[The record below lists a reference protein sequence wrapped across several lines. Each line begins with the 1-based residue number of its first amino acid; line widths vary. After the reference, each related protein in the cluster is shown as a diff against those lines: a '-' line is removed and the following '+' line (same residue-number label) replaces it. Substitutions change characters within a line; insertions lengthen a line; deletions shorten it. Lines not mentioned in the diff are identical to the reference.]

1 MNMNTPNKLTLFRV
15 ILVPFFI
22 WFLYMD
28 WNILSIITFAVAS
41 YTDYLDGHL
50 ARKNGIVTTFG
61 KLMDPLADK
70 ILTISALVCFLELD
84 VRFLGAWMVVL
95 IIARELIVTGIRLI
109 ALSENKVIA
118 ASWWGKSKTV
128 SQLVAIILMMVDR
141 IMPLTVFGIEITMI
155 AIWVMVVLTA
165 YSGYDYV
172 KKNFSLLQF
181 K

>member
-1 MNMNTPNKLTLFRV
+1 VNTPNKLTLFRV

-28 WNILSIITFAVAS
+28 LNIAAIVTFAVAS
-41 YTDYLDGHL
+41 FTDFLDGYL
-50 ARKNGIVTTFG
+50 ARKNGLVTTFG

-128 SQLVAIILMMVDR
+128 SQLAAIIAMMVDR
-141 IMPLTVFGIEITMI
+141 IVPLQFGSFAITWVL
-155 AIWVMVVLTA
+155 IWVMVILTA
-165 YSGYDYV
+165 YSGFDYV
-172 KKNFSLLQF
+172 RKNFSLFEF

>member
-1 MNMNTPNKLTLFRV
+1 MNTPNKLTLFRI
-15 ILVPFFI
+15 ILVPVFI
-22 WFLYMD
+22 CLLYMNM
-28 WNILSIITFAVAS
+28 NISAMLVFILAS
-41 YTDYLDGHL
+41 FTDFLDGHL
-50 ARKNGIVTTFG
+50 ARKNGLVTTFG

-84 VRFLGAWMVVL
+84 VEFLTAWMVVL

-128 SQLVAIILMMVDR
+128 SQLVGIIAIMLDR
-141 IMPLTVFGIEITMI
+141 IIPLRIFDISITAVLIAVMVILTV
-155 AIWVMVVLTA
+155 

-172 KKNFSLLQF
+172 KKNFSLFEF

>member
-1 MNMNTPNKLTLFRV
+1 MNTPNKLTLFRI
-15 ILVPFFI
+15 ILVPVFI
-22 WFLYMD
+22 CLLYMNM
-28 WNILSIITFAVAS
+28 NISAMLVFILAS
-41 YTDYLDGHL
+41 FTDFLDGYL
-50 ARKNGIVTTFG
+50 ARKNGLVTTFG

-84 VRFLGAWMVVL
+84 VEFLSAWMVVL

-128 SQLVAIILMMVDR
+128 SQLVGIIAIMLDR
-141 IMPLTVFGIEITMI
+141 IIPLRIFDISITAVLIAVMVILTV
-155 AIWVMVVLTA
+155 

-172 KKNFSLLQF
+172 KKNFSLFEF

>member
-1 MNMNTPNKLTLFRV
+1 
-15 ILVPFFI
+15 
-22 WFLYMD
+22 
-28 WNILSIITFAVAS
+28 
-41 YTDYLDGHL
+41 
-50 ARKNGIVTTFG
+50 
-61 KLMDPLADK
+61 
-70 ILTISALVCFLELD
+70 
-84 VRFLGAWMVVL
+84 MVVL

-128 SQLVAIILMMVDR
+128 SQLIAIILMMVDR
-141 IMPLTVFGIEITMI
+141 IFPLTFFGIEITMI

>member
-1 MNMNTPNKLTLFRV
+1 MNTPNKLTLFRV

-28 WNILSIITFAVAS
+28 FNVVSIIIFALAS
-41 YTDYLDGHL
+41 YTDYLDGYL

-141 IMPLTVFGIEITMI
+141 IIPLTFFGIEITMI
-155 AIWVMVVLTA
+155 AIWIMVILTA

>member
-1 MNMNTPNKLTLFRV
+1 MNTPNKLTLFRI

-28 WNILSIITFAVAS
+28 FNIISIIIFALAS
-41 YTDYLDGHL
+41 YTDYLDGHI

-141 IMPLTVFGIEITMI
+141 TLPLTVFGIELTMI

-172 KKNFSLLQF
+172 KKNFSLIEF

>member
-1 MNMNTPNKLTLFRV
+1 MNTPNKLTLFRI

-28 WNILSIITFAVAS
+28 WNIISIIIFALAS

-50 ARKNGIVTTFG
+50 ARKGGIVTTFG

-141 IMPLTVFGIEITMI
+141 IIPLTIFGIEITMI
-155 AIWVMVVLTA
+155 AIWVMVILTA

>member
-1 MNMNTPNKLTLFRV
+1 MNTPNKLTLFRV

-22 WFLYMD
+22 WFLYMG
-28 WNILSIITFAVAS
+28 WNILAILTFAVAS

-84 VRFLGAWMVVL
+84 VRFLSAWMVVL
-95 IIARELIVTGIRLI
+95 IISRELIVTGIRLI

-141 IMPLTVFGIEITMI
+141 IFPLTFFKVEITLI
-155 AIWVMVVLTA
+155 AIWIMVILTA
-165 YSGYDYV
+165 YSGFDYV
-172 KKNFSLLQF
+172 KKNFSLIEF

>member
-1 MNMNTPNKLTLFRV
+1 MNTPNKLTLFRI

-22 WFLYMD
+22 WFLYMG

-50 ARKNGIVTTFG
+50 ARKRGIVTTFG

-141 IMPLTVFGIEITMI
+141 SLPLTFFGIEITMI

>member
-1 MNMNTPNKLTLFRV
+1 MNTPNKLTLFRV

-22 WFLYMD
+22 WFLYMG

-155 AIWVMVVLTA
+155 AIWVMVILTA

>member
-1 MNMNTPNKLTLFRV
+1 MNTPNKLTLFRI
-15 ILVPFFI
+15 ILVPVFI
-22 WFLYMD
+22 CLLYMNM
-28 WNILSIITFAVAS
+28 NIAAMLVFILAS
-41 YTDYLDGHL
+41 FTDFLDGHL
-50 ARKNGIVTTFG
+50 ARKNGLVTTFG

-70 ILTISALVCFLELD
+70 ILAISALVCFLELD
-84 VRFLGAWMVVL
+84 VEFLTAWMVVL

-128 SQLVAIILMMVDR
+128 SQLVGIIAIMLDR
-141 IMPLTVFGIEITMI
+141 IIPLRIFDISITAVLIAVMVILTV
-155 AIWVMVVLTA
+155 

-172 KKNFSLLQF
+172 KKNFSLFEF